1 MKMYPPSRIGNSS
14 AAVAAFLGA
23 VLVLG
28 VTSICAAQAD
38 REPVPAASEES
49 VPALDTERRITFSF
63 SGTPWKEVL
72 EWIADECDLSFNLDY
87 TPRGTLNF
95 VDPDRK
101 YTPSEAL
108 DEINGQLLA
117 RGYTLVR
124 RYKMLYIIDLDAEI
138 DRKFISDLLNDT
150 PIEKLDEIGRFE
162 LAKVKFQL
170 KSITTEDAEK
180 QIEKMVGPHGYVIT
194 VPLARQLII
203 SETGENLR
211 RINDILKNVEN
222 RVGVEGLKSFRVKN
236 ASGEDVLAVARQL
249 LGIEAGKNATEDG
262 SIRIS
267 TDPKGKV
274 VYATGSPEKVALV
287 ERIVEQVDA
296 DAAAAGVAEQL
307 QLVSHQ
313 VRREDP
319 TIIMRVLETL
329 FSGDTRVRM
338 QVKADSILAYAT
350 AEQHRTIRATIAE
363 VETEPTR
370 IEVIPLRRN
379 DPLLAVA
386 LIERMFGAE
395 GENAAAGAPVV
406 DATFE
411 PNQLVI
417 KGNAAQIEQIRM
429 LLVDMGER
437 LDVAG
442 RPASGSVTRILP
454 IGEESMPAAIE
465 QLRQLWPT
473 VGNGNRIRILQSP
486 QQAPLIRI
494 VPRAEEEDESG
505 AGKASGDA
513 TTLRSVD
520 DAVQYVSFPFEEE
533 TATDADANSG
543 QKEDASSDAAR
554 VATQVPPEI
563 VLSPTPDGLVIVTE
577 DAEAA
582 DAMEDLLLRVAAAA
596 GGSKYHIFHLK
607 HVDVEEAKTLL
618 ETLFTGG
625 ATDAASSTSGRS
637 GAMALYGNSGSS
649 IGAPKIIADK
659 RLNRLFVEGTSAQVR
674 DMEQYL
680 KVIDVEDGPVD
691 VQTNPKPTYIP
702 VFYSSAESIV
712 EVLKQIYADRLF
724 DANSRNRQQ
733 SSGRGGFGGFGGFGR
748 GGDNSSQTSTTGE
761 VAKMTLASEAT
772 SNLVIVS
779 APGPLVKEVQEVVRQ
794 LDDMA
799 QSAPTENYTVGR
811 LSTGVS
817 PVAIEQVLKGAYG
830 DTIQTEGDG
839 IATTTSNSS
848 NNQNRGSTNS
858 TQSADD
864 RRAAFFEMIRNRGG
878 GGGPSPFGGGSGG
891 FGGRGFGGP
900 GGAGSPGG
908 FGGRGGG
915 GPGGGRGGR

>member
-1 MKMYPPSRIGNSS
+1 MKMYPPSRIGNFK
-14 AAVAAFLGA
+14 AAAAALLGGA
-23 VLVLG
+23 VLAMG
-28 VTSICAAQAD
+28 ITSTCVAQAEQ
-38 REPVPAASEES
+38 EPVAAASEES
-49 VPALDTERRITFSF
+49 DAALDTERRITFSF

-101 YTPSEAL
+101 YTPGEAL

-124 RYKMLYIIDLDAEI
+124 RYKTLYIIDLDAEI

-150 PIEKLDEIGRFE
+150 PIEQLDSLGRFE

-211 RINDILKNVEN
+211 RIDDILKNVES
-222 RVGVEGLKSFRVKN
+222 RVGLEGLKSFRVKH
-236 ASGEDVLAVARQL
+236 ATGEDVLAVARQL
-249 LGIEAGKNATEDG
+249 LGIEAGENATEDG

-274 VYATGSPEKVALV
+274 VYATGAPEKVALV

-307 QLVSHQ
+307 QLVSHK

-319 TIIMRVLETL
+319 TVIMRVLETL

-350 AEQHRTIRATIAE
+350 ADQHRTIRATIAE

-395 GENAAAGAPVV
+395 GEDAAEGAPVV

-417 KGNAAQIEQIRM
+417 KGNSAQIEQIRM

-473 VGNGNRIRILQSP
+473 VGNGNRIRILQAP
-486 QQAPLIRI
+486 KQAPLIRI
-494 VPRAEEEDESG
+494 VPRADEGEADSVET
-505 AGKASGDA
+505 SGD
-513 TTLRSVD
+513 TTTSLSVD
-520 DAVQYVSFPFEEE
+520 EAVKYVSFPLDEEDPAGADDDSSSADVSGN
-533 TATDADANSG
+533 TAP
-543 QKEDASSDAAR
+543 
-554 VATQVPPEI
+554 VATQSVPEI

-625 ATDAASSTSGRS
+625 TTDTTSSTSSRS
-637 GAMALYGNSGSS
+637 GAMALYGSSGSS
-649 IGAPKIIADK
+649 LGAPKMIADK
-659 RLNRLFVEGTSAQVR
+659 RLNRLFVEGTNAQIR

-680 KVIDVEDGPVD
+680 KFIDVEDGPVD

-724 DANSRNRQQ
+724 DANSRSRQQ
-733 SSGRGGFGGFGGFGR
+733 PGGRGGFGGFGGFGR
-748 GGDNSSQTSTTGE
+748 GGGDTSSQSSTTGE
-761 VAKMTLASEAT
+761 VAKMTLAAEAT

-779 APGPLVKEVQEVVRQ
+779 APGPLVKEVEEVVRQ

-799 QSAPTENYTVGR
+799 QSAPSENYTVGR

-817 PVAIEQVLKGAYG
+817 PVAIEQLLKGAYG

-848 NNQNRGSTNS
+848 NSQNRGSTS
-858 TQSADD
+858 ATQSADQ
-864 RRAAFFEMIRNRGG
+864 RRAAFFEMIRSRGGGGSPFGGRGGGGPSFGGRGG
-878 GGGPSPFGGGSGG
+878 GGG
-891 FGGRGFGGP
+891 
-900 GGAGSPGG
+900 PGG

-915 GPGGGRGGR
+915 GGPGGGGGRGGR